1 MPCCC
6 CVILEAANESPQ
18 FQSARPPL
26 STTPYLGGEVGGA
39 RGAAVWLFLPL
50 GSVPRKSNRQDSS
63 HAGVSWL
70 SRERGEVTNRCRCS
84 SRHRC
89 RAVGYLALWVLGV
102 AGYLA
107 SLHGGA
113 DLDVRVDGHL
123 DVPISYLSLGELRW
137 LPRLAYTV
145 VQFERWNTA
154 GCAISFCY
162 SHWRIL
168 DGRHIGAARDGLS
181 HVGFFVPFHMGSTV
195 LHGSSSSVRRSD
207 GDPDRN
213 LVS

>member
-1 MPCCC
+1 
-6 CVILEAANESPQ
+6 
-18 FQSARPPL
+18 
-26 STTPYLGGEVGGA
+26 
-39 RGAAVWLFLPL
+39 
-50 GSVPRKSNRQDSS
+50 VPRKSNRQDSS

-154 GCAISFCY
+154 GRLRDFILLQSLEDTRRTPYRRRPRRTFSRGFSSCHFTWARQSYMVHHRACGDLTEIQIAIWSPDETQYCSVRSWQNTNAYQTLLPPPSTQAERGAIST
-162 SHWRIL
+162 
-168 DGRHIGAARDGLS
+168 
-181 HVGFFVPFHMGSTV
+181 ST
-195 LHGSSSSVRRSD
+195 STSVCFE
-207 GDPDRN
+207 
-213 LVS
+213 

>member
-1 MPCCC
+1 ML
-6 CVILEAANESPQ
+6 VLQRASVD
-18 FQSARPPL
+18 ARQPVAFPP
-26 STTPYLGGEVGGA
+26 SRLGA
-39 RGAAVWLFLPL
+39 KN
-50 GSVPRKSNRQDSS
+50 KSNRQDELACGSEL
-63 HAGVSWL
+63 GVSWL
-70 SRERGEVTNRCRCS
+70 GRERGEVTNRCRCS

-168 DGRHIGAARDGLS
+168 DGRHIGAARDGHS
-181 HVGFFVPFHMGSTV
+181 HVGFLRAIS
-195 LHGSSSSVRRSD
+195 HGLDSPTWFIIERAEI
-207 GDPDRN
+207 
-213 LVS
+213 

>member
-1 MPCCC
+1 M
-6 CVILEAANESPQ
+6 
-18 FQSARPPL
+18 
-26 STTPYLGGEVGGA
+26 
-39 RGAAVWLFLPL
+39 
-50 GSVPRKSNRQDSS
+50 
-63 HAGVSWL
+63 SWL

-123 DVPISYLSLGELRW
+123 DLPISYLSLGELRW

-181 HVGFFVPFHMGSTV
+181 HVGFLRAIS
-195 LHGSSSSVRRSD
+195 HGLDSPTWFIIERAEI
-207 GDPDRN
+207 
-213 LVS
+213 